1 MATNLSLTETY
12 VGKLAGDLIY
22 SAALQLE
29 TLQHVTVRPNVE
41 YATKVRKLVD
51 DVTFADFTCAFAATG
66 TTTLTE
72 RTLTLKELQV
82 QREYCTKDFLADWS
96 AAYAQDSEL
105 DPTIANG
112 IADNLMAQAM
122 EKLETTIWQGV
133 TGAGAF
139 EGFIPLFVASGSGV
153 NAVATPVAITSSN
166 VLDKLILLIAACP
179 QKVKAAS
186 LKPTIYMSYD
196 VWEDYMYA
204 QQAAGNGWYITG
216 GPEVPK
222 TYMGLYPIVVCP
234 GMPVDTMVMAQKTN
248 LWFGTWKENQM
259 NELIV
264 KPMKEVNLDDSVRM
278 SLKFFAGVQF
288 GFGDEIALYTT
299 TTDS

>member
-1 MATNLSLTETY
+1 MATTLSLTETY
-12 VGKLAGDLIY
+12 VGKLAGNLIY
-22 SAALQLE
+22 SAALELE
-29 TLQHVTVRPNVE
+29 SLKHLTVMPNIE

-51 DVTFADFTCAFAATG
+51 DVSFADFTCDWTPTG

-72 RTLTLKELQV
+72 RTLTLKDLQV
-82 QREYCTKDFLADWS
+82 QRQYCTKDFLADWS
-96 AAYAQDSEL
+96 AAYAQDGDL

-112 IADNLMAQAM
+112 IADNLIAQAM

-139 EGFIPLFVASGSGV
+139 EGLIPLMVASGSGV
-153 NAVATPVAITSSN
+153 NAVSTPVAITSSN
-166 VLDKLILLIAACP
+166 VLAKLVLLIDACP
-179 QKVKAAS
+179 QKVKSAS

-248 LWFGTWKENQM
+248 LWFGTWKESQM
-259 NELIV
+259 NELQV
-264 KPMKEVNLDDSVRM
+264 LPMKNTTGDDHVRM
-278 SLKFFAGVQF
+278 SLRMFAGVQF